1 MTAEHTQ
8 PEEDFKGIFSRVG
21 QLARLLRD
29 SLVDLGLDRTIVE
42 AADAIPDTRE
52 RLNYV
57 VGKTAQAA
65 ERVLTGVEE
74 ARPLQETI
82 VNNGEQ
88 LAARWDAWFAAPV
101 ELADARELVTATRDY
116 LTQAPQAARKS
127 DEHLMEIMMAQ
138 DFQDLTGQV
147 IRRMMSL
154 IETVETELIQV
165 LLAYVPE
172 LPQEKIEKEDEVTL
186 VNGPQVDSNK
196 AGVMATQDQ
205 VDDLLDSLGF

>member
-1 MTAEHTQ
+1 MTAENTQ

-42 AADAIPDTRE
+42 AAEAIPDTRE

-65 ERVLTGVEE
+65 ERVLTCVEE
-74 ARPLQETI
+74 ARPLQEAI
-82 VNNGEQ
+82 ANNGEK

-101 ELADARELVTATRDY
+101 ELADARELVTETRDF

-165 LLAYVPE
+165 LLEYVPE
-172 LPQEKIEKEDEVTL
+172 VSQEQGRKEEEVTL

>member
-1 MTAEHTQ
+1 MTAENTQ

-21 QLARLLRD
+21 QLARLMRD

-65 ERVLTGVEE
+65 ERVLTSVEE
-74 ARPLQETI
+74 ARPLQEAI
-82 VNNGEQ
+82 VNGGEQ

-101 ELADARELVTATRDY
+101 ELADARELVTETRDY
-116 LTQAPQAARKS
+116 LKQAPQAARKS

-172 LPQEKIEKEDEVTL
+172 VSQEQRQKEEEVTL